1 MNDPDAEYA
10 HVKKLAGAQLKR
22 WLVATVEV
30 DEEDAEVVLAEK
42 ITGKNLLTT
51 SDIATLLA
59 RLKAGPRDSIT
70 EKVKE
75 LKGDIL
81 ALAASS
87 LLSVFSSNGR
97 RLAVVVRPAR
107 LAHFISDGFSLSALP
122 CSDVST
128 ARKQALAAAA
138 ATVRPAGPAVPLPE
152 APAAGTPLFFFSS
165 LFWGSWSSRTV
176 GVSSHV
182 PRSPVPVLLSS
193 SSSLVRLRCP
203 LVHPLTRVLA
213 FFCLSPINLLFFV
226 PLGCCS
232 VFLLIC

>member
-10 HVKKLAGAQLKR
+10 YVEQLAGEELQR
-22 WLVATVEV
+22 WLVVTVKVSE
-30 DEEDAEVVLAEK
+30 AQAGLVLEQE
-42 ITGKNLLTT
+42 ITGRNLLTT

-59 RLKAGPRDSIT
+59 KLKAGPRDSIT

-152 APAAGTPLFFFSS
+152 APAAGTPFL
-165 LFWGSWSSRTV
+165 GIA
-176 GVSSHV
+176 H
-182 PRSPVPVLLSS
+182 SPVLSL
-193 SSSLVRLRCP
+193 SLGSLDDIYRCQ
-203 LVHPLTRVLA
+203 
-213 FFCLSPINLLFFV
+213 
-226 PLGCCS
+226 
-232 VFLLIC
+232 

>member
-59 RLKAGPRDSIT
+59 KLKAGPRDSIT

-81 ALAASS
+81 ALAA
-87 LLSVFSSNGR
+87 FS
-97 RLAVVVRPAR
+97 
-107 LAHFISDGFSLSALP
+107 
-122 CSDVST
+122 
-128 ARKQALAAAA
+128 
-138 ATVRPAGPAVPLPE
+138 
-152 APAAGTPLFFFSS
+152 PLFCCQSF
-165 LFWGSWSSRTV
+165 LQTE
-176 GVSSHV
+176 GV
-182 PRSPVPVLLSS
+182 
-193 SSSLVRLRCP
+193 
-203 LVHPLTRVLA
+203 
-213 FFCLSPINLLFFV
+213 
-226 PLGCCS
+226 
-232 VFLLIC
+232 